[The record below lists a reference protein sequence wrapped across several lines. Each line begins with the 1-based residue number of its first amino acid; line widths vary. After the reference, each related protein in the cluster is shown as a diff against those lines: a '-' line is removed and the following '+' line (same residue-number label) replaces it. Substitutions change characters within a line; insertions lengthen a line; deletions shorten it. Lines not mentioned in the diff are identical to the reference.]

1 MTDRTPRRAR
11 SPAAP
16 AASAAGAAGDTRRRA
31 RWRPPTPEEVGRA
44 AALCYA
50 NVGTDEQVARRLGIS
65 RRTLARWKK
74 RPEFVAAATAVL
86 EFHRRELER
95 ECRERLR
102 QRLGA
107 WPGGTTSGAP

>member
-1 MTDRTPRRAR
+1 MTERTPRSTR
-11 SPAAP
+11 SPATP
-16 AASAAGAAGDTRRRA
+16 ALSAAGAAGDTRRRA

-50 NVGTDEQVARRLGIS
+50 NAGTDEQVARRLGIS

-74 RPEFVAAATAVL
+74 RPEFVAASMAVL

-95 ECRERLR
+95 ECRGKLRERLE
-102 QRLGA
+102 A
-107 WPGGTTSGAP
+107 TPGGTASSAT